1 MPLVQRVCKSI
12 LSGGLGELGPQNGGS
27 GGHPPGCCGAA
38 QQRNSPPSAVCL
50 RRFPPKSL
58 PADSGELPEIPDF
71 FRKVG
76 DLGW

>member
-1 MPLVQRVCKSI
+1 MGDERRQRAEGRRRIV
-12 LSGGLGELGPQNGGS
+12 
-27 GGHPPGCCGAA
+27 
-38 QQRNSPPSAVCL
+38 

-58 PADSGELPEIPDF
+58 LADSGEIPDF